1 MSREQEKIRRK
12 LENNPVIECNKVR
25 NSIERSPCAGFTD
38 LFLWQTGFRHG
49 ASQNH
54 PSQFIFRSFH
64 VLPAGTADSC
74 PENSSSAPALSQGQ
88 IPFSDSRHT
97 AVGHNN
103 PLCNSSSEHN
113 SPVSAHFTKKS
124 PVGQA
129 VIRQHGKYPPYIRLL
144 TEPKRNQGL

>member
-1 MSREQEKIRRK
+1 MSREQERIRRK

-38 LFLWQTGFRHG
+38 LFLWQIGFRHG

-97 AVGHNN
+97 AVG
-103 PLCNSSSEHN
+103 
-113 SPVSAHFTKKS
+113 
-124 PVGQA
+124 QA
-129 VIRQHGKYPPYIRLL
+129 VIRQHGKYPPYIWLL